1 MWRSHCAFREVSSMA
16 KTTIEIPDDRLE
28 DLDAYRDR
36 LGEILLLGLS
46 QIKIQEALVLY
57 RRGLVSM
64 GRAAELAVISE
75 SGMVQQARAA
85 GIHPRWSELQAEAE
99 LA

>member
-1 MWRSHCAFREVSSMA
+1 MA
-16 KTTIEIPDDRLE
+16 KKMIEIPDDRLDE
-28 DLDAYRDR
+28 LDAYRDR
-36 LGEILLLGLS
+36 LGGILLLGLS

-64 GRAAELAVISE
+64 GRAAELASISE
-75 SGMVQQARAA
+75 PETVQQARAA
-85 GIHPRWSELQAEAE
+85 GIHPRWSDLQAEAE